1 MLEYWLWLTG
11 RRGVGLRGLRALL
24 EQFGTPEAVYCA
36 AEQDYPQ
43 ALRPEGRA
51 SLADKELAPA
61 RQILQQCYRKN
72 IHVLTFQ
79 DAAYPN
85 RLKNLDD
92 APLVLY
98 YQGVFPDF
106 DAEPVIAMVGTRK
119 ASAYGLLQAKRLGY
133 ELGRYGAI
141 IVSGG
146 AAGIDTMAL
155 RGAISSGTA
164 PVAVFACG
172 VDIDY
177 PANNRSLFED
187 LRTHGCVISELP
199 PGTPP
204 LAEHFPPRNRI
215 LSGLALGSV
224 VVEAPRKSGALI
236 AINGEAGS
244 TYKKGAPTIRSGS
257 VVSTDGSG
265 QKRLLIYRN
274 GTWKV
279 ETLTN
284 ENCKS
289 YISQGVYNS
298 LRYQW
303 QVITNGK
310 ATNEHDTYYH
320 NRTVFAQISEN
331 KYIMAV
337 GEFMPLDNMMKV
349 LIAYGARNAFLLN
362 GGNCSSMYVKGIGN
376 TTGTKATQLKNLN
389 KPCVIESEFFAANGM
404 LGLNSAGKQKLGGP
418 CNELDIVYIK

>member
-1 MLEYWLWLTG
+1 MTKRLFTVLLACLLILISFTACGTKTPEPGTTAAEDTSAAETEANAQTSAEETAASSEAASESAEPSTAQSAQKPTSNKPASNPATTAKSNNSGSSSKGKLEVSAASVKSVTG
-11 RRGVGLRGLRALL
+11 AKVLRAWKLNSN
-24 EQFGTPEAVYCA
+24 GV
-36 AEQDYPQ
+36 
-43 ALRPEGRA
+43 
-51 SLADKELAPA
+51 
-61 RQILQQCYRKN
+61 N
-72 IHVLTFQ
+72 IEIH
-79 DAAYPN
+79 
-85 RLKNLDD
+85 R
-92 APLVLY
+92 
-98 YQGVFPDF
+98 
-106 DAEPVIAMVGTRK
+106 I
-119 ASAYGLLQAKRLGY
+119 AYGAQITQAFKKANAD
-133 ELGRYGAI
+133 GAI
-141 IVSGG
+141 DYDKTV
-146 AAGIDTMAL
+146 TYQPVVNV
-155 RGAISSGTA
+155 AIITCSPEHIGVASSQQLLGTN
-164 PVAVFACG
+164 VGKV
-172 VDIDY
+172 
-177 PANNRSLFED
+177 ED
-187 LRTHGCVISELP
+187 MG
-199 PGTPP
+199 
-204 LAEHFPPRNRI
+204 
-215 LSGLALGSV
+215 
-224 VVEAPRKSGALI
+224 RKSGALI

-257 VVSTDGSG
+257 VVSTDGQG
-265 QKRLLIYRN
+265 QKRLLICKN

-298 LRYQW
+298 LRYQR

-331 KYIMAV
+331 KYIMAI

-418 CNELDIVYIK
+418 CNELDIVYVK

>member
-1 MLEYWLWLTG
+1 MLACLLILISFTACGTKTPEPGTTAAEDTSAAETEANAQTSAEETAASSEAASESAEPSTAQSAQKPTSNKPASKPATTAKSNNSGSSSKGKLEVSAASVKSVTG
-11 RRGVGLRGLRALL
+11 AKVLRAWKLNSN
-24 EQFGTPEAVYCA
+24 GV
-36 AEQDYPQ
+36 
-43 ALRPEGRA
+43 
-51 SLADKELAPA
+51 
-61 RQILQQCYRKN
+61 N
-72 IHVLTFQ
+72 IEIH
-79 DAAYPN
+79 
-85 RLKNLDD
+85 R
-92 APLVLY
+92 
-98 YQGVFPDF
+98 
-106 DAEPVIAMVGTRK
+106 I
-119 ASAYGLLQAKRLGY
+119 AYGAQITQAFKKANAD
-133 ELGRYGAI
+133 GAI
-141 IVSGG
+141 DYDKTV
-146 AAGIDTMAL
+146 TYQPVVNV
-155 RGAISSGTA
+155 AIITCSPEHIGVASSQQLLGTN
-164 PVAVFACG
+164 VGRV
-172 VDIDY
+172 
-177 PANNRSLFED
+177 ED
-187 LRTHGCVISELP
+187 MG
-199 PGTPP
+199 
-204 LAEHFPPRNRI
+204 
-215 LSGLALGSV
+215 
-224 VVEAPRKSGALI
+224 RKSGALI

-257 VVSTDGSG
+257 IVSTDGSG

-298 LRYQW
+298 LRYQR

-376 TTGTKATQLKNLN
+376 TTGTKANQLKNLN

-418 CNELDIVYIK
+418 CNELDIVYVK

>member
-1 MLEYWLWLTG
+1 MTKRLFAVLLACLLILISFTACGTKTPEPGTTAAEDTTAAEVNAQTSAEETSSEAVSESAEESTAQSAQKPTADKPASKPATTAKSNNSGSASKGKLEVSAG
-11 RRGVGLRGLRALL
+11 SVKSIAGAKVLRAWKLNSN
-24 EQFGTPEAVYCA
+24 GV
-36 AEQDYPQ
+36 
-43 ALRPEGRA
+43 
-51 SLADKELAPA
+51 
-61 RQILQQCYRKN
+61 N
-72 IHVLTFQ
+72 IEIH
-79 DAAYPN
+79 
-85 RLKNLDD
+85 R
-92 APLVLY
+92 
-98 YQGVFPDF
+98 
-106 DAEPVIAMVGTRK
+106 I
-119 ASAYGLLQAKRLGY
+119 AYGPQITQAFKKANAD
-133 ELGRYGAI
+133 GAI
-141 IVSGG
+141 NYDKTVTYQPVVNIAIITCSPEHIGVASSQQLLGTNVSK
-146 AAGIDTMAL
+146 
-155 RGAISSGTA
+155 
-164 PVAVFACG
+164 V
-172 VDIDY
+172 
-177 PANNRSLFED
+177 ED
-187 LRTHGCVISELP
+187 MG
-199 PGTPP
+199 
-204 LAEHFPPRNRI
+204 
-215 LSGLALGSV
+215 
-224 VVEAPRKSGALI
+224 RKSGALI

-244 TYKKGAPTIRSGS
+244 TYKKGAPTIRNGS

-265 QKRLLIYRN
+265 QKRLLIYKN

-298 LRYQW
+298 LRYQR

-376 TTGTKATQLKNLN
+376 TTGTKANQLKNLN
-389 KPCVIESEFFAANGM
+389 KPCVIESEIFSRQNGM

-418 CNELDIVYIK
+418 CNELDIVYVK

>member
-1 MLEYWLWLTG
+1 MTKRLFAVLLASLLILMSFTACGTKTPEPGTTATEDTSAAETEANAQTSAEETAASSEAASESAEPSTAQSAQKPTSNKPASKPATTAKSNNSGSSSKGKLEVSAASVKSVAG
-11 RRGVGLRGLRALL
+11 AKVLRAWKLNSN
-24 EQFGTPEAVYCA
+24 GV
-36 AEQDYPQ
+36 
-43 ALRPEGRA
+43 
-51 SLADKELAPA
+51 
-61 RQILQQCYRKN
+61 N
-72 IHVLTFQ
+72 IEIH
-79 DAAYPN
+79 
-85 RLKNLDD
+85 R
-92 APLVLY
+92 
-98 YQGVFPDF
+98 
-106 DAEPVIAMVGTRK
+106 I
-119 ASAYGLLQAKRLGY
+119 AYGAQITQAFKKANAD
-133 ELGRYGAI
+133 GAI
-141 IVSGG
+141 DYDKTV
-146 AAGIDTMAL
+146 TYQPVVNV
-155 RGAISSGTA
+155 AIITCSPDHIGVASSQQLLGTN
-164 PVAVFACG
+164 VGKV
-172 VDIDY
+172 
-177 PANNRSLFED
+177 ED
-187 LRTHGCVISELP
+187 MG
-199 PGTPP
+199 
-204 LAEHFPPRNRI
+204 
-215 LSGLALGSV
+215 
-224 VVEAPRKSGALI
+224 RKSGALI

-257 VVSTDGSG
+257 IVSTDGSG
-265 QKRLLIYRN
+265 KERLLIYKN

-298 LRYQW
+298 LRYQR

-331 KYIMAV
+331 KYIMAM

-376 TTGTKATQLKNLN
+376 TTGTRATQLKNLN

-418 CNELDIVYIK
+418 CNELDIVYVK

>member
-1 MLEYWLWLTG
+1 MTRKLF
-11 RRGVGLRGLRALL
+11 AILL
-24 EQFGTPEAVYCA
+24 ACLLILMSFTACSNKTPEADTTA
-36 AEQDYPQ
+36 AENTSAEDTEANAQTSAEETNSDAVSESAEESTAQSTQKPT
-43 ALRPEGRA
+43 
-51 SLADKELAPA
+51 ADKPA
-61 RQILQQCYRKN
+61 SKPATTAKSNNSGSASKGKLEVSARSVKSIAGAKVLKAWKLNSNGVN
-72 IHVLTFQ
+72 IEIH
-79 DAAYPN
+79 
-85 RLKNLDD
+85 R
-92 APLVLY
+92 
-98 YQGVFPDF
+98 
-106 DAEPVIAMVGTRK
+106 I
-119 ASAYGLLQAKRLGY
+119 AYGPQITQAFKKANAD
-133 ELGRYGAI
+133 GAI
-141 IVSGG
+141 DYDKTVTYQPIINVAIITCSPEHIG
-146 AAGIDTMAL
+146 AA
-155 RGAISSGTA
+155 SSQQLLGTN
-164 PVAVFACG
+164 VGKV
-172 VDIDY
+172 
-177 PANNRSLFED
+177 ED
-187 LRTHGCVISELP
+187 MG
-199 PGTPP
+199 
-204 LAEHFPPRNRI
+204 
-215 LSGLALGSV
+215 
-224 VVEAPRKSGALI
+224 RKSGALI

-244 TYKKGAPTIRSGS
+244 TYKKGAPTIRNGS

-265 QKRLLIYRN
+265 QGRLLIYKN

-303 QVITNGK
+303 QIITNGK
-310 ATNEHDTYYH
+310 ATNERDTYYH

-337 GEFMPLDNMMKV
+337 GEFMPLENMTKV

-418 CNELDIVYIK
+418 CNELDIVYVK

>member
-1 MLEYWLWLTG
+1 MTKRLFAVLLASLLILMSFTACGTKTPEPDTTAAEDTSTAETESNAQTSAEETAASSKSASESAEPSTAQSAQKPTSNKPASKPATAAKSNNSGSSSKGKLEVSAASVKSVAG
-11 RRGVGLRGLRALL
+11 AKVLRAWKLNSN
-24 EQFGTPEAVYCA
+24 GV
-36 AEQDYPQ
+36 
-43 ALRPEGRA
+43 
-51 SLADKELAPA
+51 
-61 RQILQQCYRKN
+61 N
-72 IHVLTFQ
+72 IEIH
-79 DAAYPN
+79 
-85 RLKNLDD
+85 R
-92 APLVLY
+92 
-98 YQGVFPDF
+98 
-106 DAEPVIAMVGTRK
+106 I
-119 ASAYGLLQAKRLGY
+119 AYGAQITQAFKKANAD
-133 ELGRYGAI
+133 GAI
-141 IVSGG
+141 DYDKTV
-146 AAGIDTMAL
+146 TYQPVVNV
-155 RGAISSGTA
+155 AIITCSPDHIGVASSQQLLGTN
-164 PVAVFACG
+164 VGKV
-172 VDIDY
+172 
-177 PANNRSLFED
+177 ED
-187 LRTHGCVISELP
+187 MG
-199 PGTPP
+199 
-204 LAEHFPPRNRI
+204 
-215 LSGLALGSV
+215 
-224 VVEAPRKSGALI
+224 RKSGALI

-257 VVSTDGSG
+257 IVSTDGSG
-265 QKRLLIYRN
+265 KERLLIYKN

-298 LRYQW
+298 LRYQR

-331 KYIMAV
+331 KYILAV

-418 CNELDIVYIK
+418 CNEIDIVYVK

>member
-1 MLEYWLWLTG
+1 MTRKLF
-11 RRGVGLRGLRALL
+11 ALL
-24 EQFGTPEAVYCA
+24 LACLLILMSFTACDTKTPEADTTA
-36 AEQDYPQ
+36 AEVNAQTSAEETNSEAVSESAEESTAQSTQKPT
-43 ALRPEGRA
+43 
-51 SLADKELAPA
+51 ADKPA
-61 RQILQQCYRKN
+61 SKPAATAKSNNSGSASKGKLEVSAGSVKSIAGAKVLRAWNGVN
-72 IHVLTFQ
+72 IEIH
-79 DAAYPN
+79 
-85 RLKNLDD
+85 R
-92 APLVLY
+92 
-98 YQGVFPDF
+98 
-106 DAEPVIAMVGTRK
+106 I
-119 ASAYGLLQAKRLGY
+119 AYGPRITQAFKKANAD
-133 ELGRYGAI
+133 GAI
-141 IVSGG
+141 DYDKTVTYQPVVNI
-146 AAGIDTMAL
+146 
-155 RGAISSGTA
+155 AIITCSPEHIGVASSQQLLGTN
-164 PVAVFACG
+164 VGRV
-172 VDIDY
+172 
-177 PANNRSLFED
+177 ED
-187 LRTHGCVISELP
+187 MG
-199 PGTPP
+199 
-204 LAEHFPPRNRI
+204 
-215 LSGLALGSV
+215 
-224 VVEAPRKSGALI
+224 RKSGALI

-257 VVSTDGSG
+257 VVSADGSG

-303 QVITNGK
+303 QVIANGK

-418 CNELDIVYIK
+418 CNELDIVYVK

>member
-1 MLEYWLWLTG
+1 M
-11 RRGVGLRGLRALL
+11 LRAWKLNSN
-24 EQFGTPEAVYCA
+24 GV
-36 AEQDYPQ
+36 
-43 ALRPEGRA
+43 
-51 SLADKELAPA
+51 
-61 RQILQQCYRKN
+61 N
-72 IHVLTFQ
+72 IEIH
-79 DAAYPN
+79 
-85 RLKNLDD
+85 R
-92 APLVLY
+92 
-98 YQGVFPDF
+98 
-106 DAEPVIAMVGTRK
+106 I
-119 ASAYGLLQAKRLGY
+119 AYGPQITQAFKKANAD
-133 ELGRYGAI
+133 GAI
-141 IVSGG
+141 DYDKTVTYQPVVNI
-146 AAGIDTMAL
+146 
-155 RGAISSGTA
+155 AIITCSPEHIGVASSQQLLGTN
-164 PVAVFACG
+164 VGRV
-172 VDIDY
+172 
-177 PANNRSLFED
+177 ED
-187 LRTHGCVISELP
+187 MG
-199 PGTPP
+199 
-204 LAEHFPPRNRI
+204 
-215 LSGLALGSV
+215 
-224 VVEAPRKSGALI
+224 RKSGALI

-376 TTGTKATQLKNLN
+376 TTGTKANQLKNLN

-418 CNELDIVYIK
+418 CNELDIVYVK

>member
-1 MLEYWLWLTG
+1 MLACLLILISFTACGTKTPEPGTTAAEDTSAAETEANAQTSAEETAASSEAASESAEPSTAQSAQKPTSNKPASKPATTAKSNNSGSSSKGKLEVSAASVKSVTG
-11 RRGVGLRGLRALL
+11 AKVLRAWKLNSN
-24 EQFGTPEAVYCA
+24 GV
-36 AEQDYPQ
+36 
-43 ALRPEGRA
+43 
-51 SLADKELAPA
+51 
-61 RQILQQCYRKN
+61 N
-72 IHVLTFQ
+72 IEIH
-79 DAAYPN
+79 
-85 RLKNLDD
+85 R
-92 APLVLY
+92 
-98 YQGVFPDF
+98 
-106 DAEPVIAMVGTRK
+106 I
-119 ASAYGLLQAKRLGY
+119 AYGAQITQAFKKANAD
-133 ELGRYGAI
+133 GAI
-141 IVSGG
+141 DYDKTV
-146 AAGIDTMAL
+146 TYQPVVNV
-155 RGAISSGTA
+155 AIITCSPEHIGVASSQQLLGTN
-164 PVAVFACG
+164 VGKV
-172 VDIDY
+172 
-177 PANNRSLFED
+177 ED
-187 LRTHGCVISELP
+187 MG
-199 PGTPP
+199 
-204 LAEHFPPRNRI
+204 
-215 LSGLALGSV
+215 
-224 VVEAPRKSGALI
+224 RKSGALI

-257 VVSTDGSG
+257 VVSTDGQG
-265 QKRLLIYRN
+265 QKRLLIYKN

-298 LRYQW
+298 LRYQR

-331 KYIMAV
+331 KYIMAI

-418 CNELDIVYIK
+418 CNELDIVYVK